1 MIARLFSR
9 LFSRLFPRLFPHIFS
24 RLFGRRPVAGVPD
37 EAWRAIRSELRF
49 LDWLQEDEWA
59 RLRALVASFLDAK
72 EFTATGGLELD
83 DRMKLSIAVQGCLP
97 ILNLGLDWYDG
108 WVGIVVYPAE
118 FVIPRSVVDEDGIV
132 HEYDEVASGEAWG
145 DGPLLV
151 SWQDVE
157 MAGDGYNV
165 VIHEFV
171 HKLDMLNGEA
181 DGRPPLHPGM
191 SPAAWEKALATAY
204 ADFCARVDAGE
215 DTTIDPYA
223 AESPGEFFAVFAEA
237 FFETPQILHDEYP
250 AVYAQ
255 LAAFFRLDPL
265 AAGRRAGTPAAG
277 ASSHAFMHNRPNE

>member
-1 MIARLFSR
+1 MIVRI
-9 LFSRLFPRLFPHIFS
+9 FP
-24 RLFGRRPVAGVPD
+24 RLFGRRPAADVPD
-37 EAWRAIRSELRF
+37 EAWQAIRSELHF
-49 LDWLQEDEWA
+49 LDWLREDEWT
-59 RLRALVASFLDAK
+59 RLRALVAGFLDAK

-97 ILNLGLDWYDG
+97 ILNLGLDWYAG

-118 FVIPRSVVDEDGIV
+118 FVIPRSVIDEDGVV

-171 HKLDMLNGEA
+171 HKLDMANGEA

-191 SPAAWEKALATAY
+191 SPTAWEKALAAAY

-215 DTTIDPYA
+215 DTVIDPYA

-265 AAGRRAGTPAAG
+265 AAGRRAWTPAAG
-277 ASSHAFMHNRPNE
+277 A